1 MRFILFL
8 IFLLPMLSL
17 GQEKFFTKNGMISF
31 ESKAPLED
39 IESVNRAVTCVLD
52 KSTGA
57 LQFSVLIRGFEFR
70 KALMQEHFN
79 ENYLESDKYPRSEF
93 KGSINNNEK
102 VNYTVDGTYDVTAL
116 GKLTIHNVTK
126 DVKATGTMRVS
137 SGMIILNSSFNIV
150 VADYNIKV
158 PSLVRD
164 KIARNVLVK
173 VDCNL
178 KPLNK

>member
-1 MRFILFL
+1 MRSIIFFL
-8 IFLLPMLSL
+8 FLLPIMSM
-17 GQEKFFTKNGMISF
+17 GQGKYFTKNGMISF

-52 KSTGA
+52 SSTGA

-93 KGSINNNEK
+93 KGSITNNEK
-102 VNYTVDGTYDVTAL
+102 INYTTDGTYDVTAS

-126 DVKATGTMRVS
+126 DVKATGTIRVS
-137 SGMIILNSSFNIV
+137 GGMIILNSSFNIT
-150 VADYNIKV
+150 VADYDIKV
-158 PSLVRD
+158 PTLVRD
-164 KIARNVLVK
+164 KIAKNVIVK

-178 KPLNK
+178 KPLNR